1 MNKPKIRF
9 KGFEGEWKEKALGD
23 VVDEF
28 KYGINAAA
36 VSYDGENKYL
46 RITDIDEGSRAF
58 IKDELASPDAD
69 LSSCNEYIMQ
79 DGDIV
84 IARTGASVGKS
95 YIYRPIDGKV
105 YFAGFLIRARVN
117 KKVDREFV
125 FQNTL
130 TDGFK
135 KYIRF
140 VSQRSGQPGVNAE
153 ELKSYL
159 MNLPASLPE
168 QRALASYF
176 TSLDAQI
183 AASTSRLSS
192 LKQIKAASLLNMFPQ
207 KGETVPRVRFKGFQG
222 EWKRREFGLVFEYQR
237 NNNLSRA
244 ELSDEGI
251 VANIHY
257 GDVLIKYGECLDV
270 SKDVLTY
277 VKDEKIGMALYK
289 KGALRNGDIIF
300 ADAAEDNTVGK
311 CTEVICEEN
320 MCIVSGLHTIVCRPQ
335 VEVVERYLGY
345 SLNSPSFHDQLLP
358 HIQGTKISSIS
369 KNALLSTSISLP
381 SLPEQRAIA
390 SYFTALDAQITLH
403 RERLEKLKQIKAA
416 CLDKMFA

>member
-95 YIYRPIDGKV
+95 YIYHPIDGKV

-117 KKVDREFV
+117 KNVDREFV

-222 EWKRREFGLVFEYQR
+222 EWKEVKLSSIAIFSKGQGYSKSDLRENGHPIILYGRMYTKYQFAI
-237 NNNLSRA
+237 NEVDTFSNL
-244 ELSDEGI
+244 
-251 VANIHY
+251 
-257 GDVLIKYGECLDV
+257 
-270 SKDVLTY
+270 
-277 VKDEKIGMALYK
+277 
-289 KGALRNGDIIF
+289 KGAYVLSEGNEIIMPASGETPEDIACASAVLAKGIILGGDLNIVRFDLKKYSTPFLALTITYSKTHYDLSKC
-300 ADAAEDNTVGK
+300 AQGK
-311 CTEVICEEN
+311 SV
-320 MCIVSGLHTIVCRPQ
+320 VHLHT
-335 VEVVERYLGY
+335 EA
-345 SLNSPSFHDQLLP
+345 
-358 HIQGTKISSIS
+358 IS
-369 KNALLSTSISLP
+369 KTAVSIP

-403 RERLEKLKQIKAA
+403 RKRLEKLKQIKAA
-416 CLDKMFA
+416 CLKKMFA

>member
-95 YIYRPIDGKV
+95 YIYHPIDGKV

-117 KKVDREFV
+117 KNVDREFV

-222 EWKRREFGLVFEYQR
+222 EWKEMQFGVAFEYQR
-237 NNNLSRA
+237 NNSLSRA

-257 GDVLIKYGECLDV
+257 GDVLIKYGDCLDV

-277 VKDEKIGMALYK
+277 VKDKKIGMALYK
-289 KGALRNGDIIF
+289 KGALRNGDVIF

-320 MCIVSGLHTIVCRPQ
+320 VCIVSGLHTIACRPQ
-335 VEVVERYLGY
+335 VEVVERYLGC
-345 SLNSPSFHDQLLP
+345 SLNSPSFHNQLLP

-369 KNALLSTSISLP
+369 KNALSSTSIFLP

-390 SYFTALDAQITLH
+390 SYFTALDVQITLH

-416 CLDKMFA
+416 CLEKMFA

>member
-95 YIYRPIDGKV
+95 YIYHPIDGKV

-117 KKVDREFV
+117 KNVDREFV

-207 KGETVPRVRFKGFQG
+207 KGETVPRVRFNGFQG
-222 EWKRREFGLVFEYQR
+222 EWKERKLGEIAIVNPKCDLPKSFEYVDLESVVGTEMKSHRREFRESAP
-237 NNNLSRA
+237 SRA
-244 ELSDEGI
+244 QRLARKGDIFYQTVRPYQKNNYLFNLDYSD
-251 VANIHY
+251 
-257 GDVLIKYGECLDV
+257 
-270 SKDVLTY
+270 Y
-277 VKDEKIGMALYK
+277 VFSSGYAQIQALKDERFLFTVVQSDYFLKQVMDNCTGTSFPSINPTL
-289 KGALRNGDIIF
+289 LRNL
-300 ADAAEDNTVGK
+300 
-311 CTEVICEEN
+311 
-320 MCIVSGLHTIVCRPQ
+320 IVYDC
-335 VEVVERYLGY
+335 
-345 SLNSPSFHDQLLP
+345 
-358 HIQGTKISSIS
+358 SID
-369 KNALLSTSISLP
+369 
-381 SLPEQRAIA
+381 EQRAIGQ
-390 SYFTALDAQITLH
+390 YFTALDAQITLH

-416 CLDKMFA
+416 CLEKMFA

>member
-117 KKVDREFV
+117 KNVDREFV

-222 EWKRREFGLVFEYQR
+222 EWVRQRLGDISASFSGGTPAVSVSDYYGGNIPFIRSGEIHENRTQLYITQAGL
-237 NNNLSRA
+237 NNSSAKIVEKGTILYALYGATSGDVGISKLRGAINQAILAIEPTKDIDNFFLAGFLQSYKNRIINELLQGGQGNLSGS
-244 ELSDEGI
+244 L
-251 VANIHY
+251 
-257 GDVLIKYGECLDV
+257 
-270 SKDVLTY
+270 
-277 VKDEKIGMALYK
+277 VKKI
-289 KGALRNGDIIF
+289 
-300 ADAAEDNTVGK
+300 
-311 CTEVICEEN
+311 
-320 MCIVSGLHTIVCRPQ
+320 
-335 VEVVERYLGY
+335 
-345 SLNSPSFHDQLLP
+345 LLA
-358 HIQGTKISSIS
+358 I
-369 KNALLSTSISLP
+369 P

-416 CLDKMFA
+416 CLEKMFA

>member
-95 YIYRPIDGKV
+95 YIYHPIDGKV

-117 KKVDREFV
+117 KSVDRKFV

-222 EWKRREFGLVFEYQR
+222 EWVRQRLGDISASFSGGTPAVSVSDYYGGNIPFIRSGEIHENRTQLYITQAGL
-237 NNNLSRA
+237 NNSSAKIVEKGTILYALYGATSGDVGISKLRGAINQAILAIEPTKDIDNFFLAGFLQSYKNRIINELLQGGQGNLSGS
-244 ELSDEGI
+244 L
-251 VANIHY
+251 
-257 GDVLIKYGECLDV
+257 
-270 SKDVLTY
+270 
-277 VKDEKIGMALYK
+277 VKKI
-289 KGALRNGDIIF
+289 
-300 ADAAEDNTVGK
+300 
-311 CTEVICEEN
+311 
-320 MCIVSGLHTIVCRPQ
+320 
-335 VEVVERYLGY
+335 
-345 SLNSPSFHDQLLP
+345 LLA
-358 HIQGTKISSIS
+358 I
-369 KNALLSTSISLP
+369 P

-416 CLDKMFA
+416 CLEKMFA

>member
-117 KKVDREFV
+117 KNVDREFV

-168 QRALASYF
+168 QRAIASYF

-222 EWKRREFGLVFEYQR
+222 EWKERKLGEVFSER
-237 NNNLSRA
+237 VENNINGQLLSVTLNKGIIRA
-244 ELSDEGI
+244 SENGKLDNSNSDKSKYKVVNINDIAYNSMRMWQGASGCSKYEGI
-251 VANIHY
+251 VSPAYTVITPKEDIDSSFFSYLFKTDIAINKFRLHSQGLTSDNWNLKYPAFSKI
-257 GDVLIKYGECLDV
+257 DVYCPLD
-270 SKDVLTY
+270 
-277 VKDEKIGMALYK
+277 
-289 KGALRNGDIIF
+289 
-300 ADAAEDNTVGK
+300 
-311 CTEVICEEN
+311 
-320 MCIVSGLHTIVCRPQ
+320 
-335 VEVVERYLGY
+335 
-345 SLNSPSFHDQLLP
+345 
-358 HIQGTKISSIS
+358 IS
-369 KNALLSTSISLP
+369 
-381 SLPEQRAIA
+381 EQRAIA

-416 CLDKMFA
+416 CLEKMFA

>member
-117 KKVDREFV
+117 KNVDREFV

-159 MNLPASLPE
+159 MNLPASLLE

-222 EWKRREFGLVFEYQR
+222 EWKEVKLSSIAIFSKGQGYSKSDLRENGHPIILYGRMYTKYQFAI
-237 NNNLSRA
+237 NEVDTFSNL
-244 ELSDEGI
+244 
-251 VANIHY
+251 
-257 GDVLIKYGECLDV
+257 
-270 SKDVLTY
+270 
-277 VKDEKIGMALYK
+277 
-289 KGALRNGDIIF
+289 KGAYVLSEGNEIIMPASGETPEDIACASAVLAKGIILGGDLNIVRFDLKKYSTPFLALTITYSKTHYDLSKC
-300 ADAAEDNTVGK
+300 AQGK
-311 CTEVICEEN
+311 SV
-320 MCIVSGLHTIVCRPQ
+320 VHLHN
-335 VEVVERYLGY
+335 EA
-345 SLNSPSFHDQLLP
+345 
-358 HIQGTKISSIS
+358 IS
-369 KNALLSTSISLP
+369 KTAVSIP

-416 CLDKMFA
+416 CLEKMFA

>member
-117 KKVDREFV
+117 KNVDREFV

-159 MNLPASLPE
+159 MSLPASLPE
-168 QRALASYF
+168 QRAIASYF

-207 KGETVPRVRFKGFQG
+207 KGEMVPRVRFKGFQG
-222 EWKRREFGLVFEYQR
+222 KWKERKLGEVCLVNRGVRITRKDLSNAEGYPVFQNTNYPLGFYQYYNVEAKNPFVIIGGSAGLIGFSNKEFWAADDCVYFKDKEETDKSFLYNILCSHE
-237 NNNLSRA
+237 A
-244 ELSDEGI
+244 E
-251 VANIHY
+251 
-257 GDVLIKYGECLDV
+257 IKKEVRGSSVPRLDR
-270 SKDVLTY
+270 SIL
-277 VKDEKIGMALYK
+277 EK
-289 KGALRNGDIIF
+289 LRIN
-300 ADAAEDNTVGK
+300 
-311 CTEVICEEN
+311 
-320 MCIVSGLHTIVCRPQ
+320 
-335 VEVVERYLGY
+335 
-345 SLNSPSFHDQLLP
+345 
-358 HIQGTKISSIS
+358 
-369 KNALLSTSISLP
+369 LP

-390 SYFTALDAQITLH
+390 SYFTTLDAQITLH
-403 RERLEKLKQIKAA
+403 RKRLEKLKQIKAA
-416 CLDKMFA
+416 CLKKMIA

>member
-117 KKVDREFV
+117 KNVDREFV

-222 EWKRREFGLVFEYQR
+222 EWVRQRLGDISASFSGGTPAVSVSDYYGGNIPFIRSGEIHENRTQLYITQAGLNNSSAKIVEKGTILYALYGATSGDVGISKLRGAINQAILAIEPTKDIDNFFLAVFLQSYKNRIINELLQGGQG
-237 NNNLSRA
+237 NLSGS
-244 ELSDEGI
+244 L
-251 VANIHY
+251 
-257 GDVLIKYGECLDV
+257 
-270 SKDVLTY
+270 
-277 VKDEKIGMALYK
+277 VKKI
-289 KGALRNGDIIF
+289 
-300 ADAAEDNTVGK
+300 
-311 CTEVICEEN
+311 
-320 MCIVSGLHTIVCRPQ
+320 
-335 VEVVERYLGY
+335 
-345 SLNSPSFHDQLLP
+345 LLA
-358 HIQGTKISSIS
+358 I
-369 KNALLSTSISLP
+369 P
-381 SLPEQRAIA
+381 SLSEQRAIA

-403 RERLEKLKQIKAA
+403 RKRLEKLKQIKAA
-416 CLDKMFA
+416 CLKKMFA

>member
-58 IKDELASPDAD
+58 IKDVLASPDAD

-95 YIYRPIDGKV
+95 YIYHPIDGKV

-117 KKVDREFV
+117 KNVDREFV

-207 KGETVPRVRFKGFQG
+207 KGEMVPRVRFKGFEG
-222 EWKRREFGLVFEYQR
+222 EWKERKLGEVFSER
-237 NNNLSRA
+237 VENNINGQLLSVTLNKGIIRA
-244 ELSDEGI
+244 SENGKLDNSNSDKSKYKVVNINDIAYNSMRMWQGASGCSKYEGI
-251 VANIHY
+251 VSPAYTVITPKEDIDSSFFSYLFKTDIAINKFRLHSQGLTSDNWNLKYPAFSKI
-257 GDVLIKYGECLDV
+257 DVYCPLD
-270 SKDVLTY
+270 
-277 VKDEKIGMALYK
+277 
-289 KGALRNGDIIF
+289 
-300 ADAAEDNTVGK
+300 
-311 CTEVICEEN
+311 
-320 MCIVSGLHTIVCRPQ
+320 
-335 VEVVERYLGY
+335 
-345 SLNSPSFHDQLLP
+345 
-358 HIQGTKISSIS
+358 IS
-369 KNALLSTSISLP
+369 
-381 SLPEQRAIA
+381 EQRAIA

-416 CLDKMFA
+416 CLERMFA

>member
-9 KGFEGEWKEKALGD
+9 NGFEGEWKEKALGD

-95 YIYRPIDGKV
+95 YIYHPIDGKV

-117 KKVDREFV
+117 KNVDREFV

-207 KGETVPRVRFKGFQG
+207 KGETVPRVRFNGFQG
-222 EWKRREFGLVFEYQR
+222 EWVRQRLGDISASFSGGTPAVSVSDYYGGNIPFIRSGEIHENRTQLYITQAGL
-237 NNNLSRA
+237 NNSSAKIVEKGTILYALYGATSGDVGISKLRGAINQAILAIEPTKDIDNFFLAGFLQSYKNRIINGLLQGGQGNLSGS
-244 ELSDEGI
+244 L
-251 VANIHY
+251 
-257 GDVLIKYGECLDV
+257 
-270 SKDVLTY
+270 
-277 VKDEKIGMALYK
+277 VKKI
-289 KGALRNGDIIF
+289 
-300 ADAAEDNTVGK
+300 
-311 CTEVICEEN
+311 
-320 MCIVSGLHTIVCRPQ
+320 
-335 VEVVERYLGY
+335 
-345 SLNSPSFHDQLLP
+345 LLA
-358 HIQGTKISSIS
+358 I
-369 KNALLSTSISLP
+369 P
-381 SLPEQRAIA
+381 SLSEQRAIA

-403 RERLEKLKQIKAA
+403 RKRLEKLKQIKAA
-416 CLDKMFA
+416 CLKKMFA

>member
-79 DGDIV
+79 NGDIV

-192 LKQIKAASLLNMFPQ
+192 LKQIKVASLLNMFPQ

-222 EWKRREFGLVFEYQR
+222 EWKEVKLSSIAIFSKGQGYSKSDLRENGHPIILYGRMYTKYQFAI
-237 NNNLSRA
+237 NEVDTFSNL
-244 ELSDEGI
+244 
-251 VANIHY
+251 
-257 GDVLIKYGECLDV
+257 
-270 SKDVLTY
+270 
-277 VKDEKIGMALYK
+277 
-289 KGALRNGDIIF
+289 KGAYVLSEGNEIIMPASGETPEDIACASAVLAKGIILGGDLNIVRFDLKKYSTPFLALTITYSKTHYDLSKC
-300 ADAAEDNTVGK
+300 AQGK
-311 CTEVICEEN
+311 SV
-320 MCIVSGLHTIVCRPQ
+320 VHLHN
-335 VEVVERYLGY
+335 EA
-345 SLNSPSFHDQLLP
+345 
-358 HIQGTKISSIS
+358 IS
-369 KNALLSTSISLP
+369 KTAVSIP

-416 CLDKMFA
+416 CLEKMFA

>member
-168 QRALASYF
+168 QRAIASYF

-207 KGETVPRVRFKGFQG
+207 KGESVPRVRFKGFEG
-222 EWKRREFGLVFEYQR
+222 EWKD
-237 NNNLSRA
+237 SM
-244 ELSDEGI
+244 LSDFSYSICSGRDTAHKGI
-251 VANIHY
+251 YPLYGSTGIIGTTNKPSYNGAMLLVARVGANAGKLQI
-257 GDVLIKYGECLDV
+257 INEECGV
-270 SKDVLTY
+270 S
-277 VKDEKIGMALYK
+277 
-289 KGALRNGDIIF
+289 
-300 ADAAEDNTVGK
+300 DNTLIIKPNGN
-311 CTEVICEEN
+311 IS
-320 MCIVSGLHTIVCRPQ
+320 VSWLYY
-335 VEVVERYLGY
+335 YLVHCNLNHLVYGSGQPLITGY
-345 SLNSPSFHDQLLP
+345 MLKRIPILL
-358 HIQGTKISSIS
+358 GS
-369 KNALLSTSISLP
+369 KK
-381 SLPEQRAIA
+381 ECDEIA
-390 SYFTALDAQITLH
+390 SYFTTLDAQITLQ

-416 CLDKMFA
+416 CLEKMFA